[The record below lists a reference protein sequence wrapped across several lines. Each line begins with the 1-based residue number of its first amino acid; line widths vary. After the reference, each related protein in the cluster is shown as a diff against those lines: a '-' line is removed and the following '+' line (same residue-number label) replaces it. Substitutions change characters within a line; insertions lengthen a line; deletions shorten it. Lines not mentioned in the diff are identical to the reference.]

1 MVYEPPRINMRI
13 RSLLLA
19 AIITLSSM
27 SGVIASDTVTTQ
39 DVDISGNYTMTG
51 NYTVSHGTTLT
62 IKPGTTIDMQEY
74 WMKVEGTLI
83 VDNSTIMSS
92 VQTTS
97 PGGHNAGVWDSIT
110 IASGGSAI
118 LDNVT
123 ISNAKSCLIVDGSMV
138 AKSLAIE
145 DCLIGIEVAGTAD
158 VDGLSI
164 ESVDNDGV
172 RVSGNAQ
179 LSNVDILLTTTGIS
193 STGDLVVS
201 DGDFQQIGTGI
212 SLAGGT
218 ADVDD
223 INFISGIGNAV
234 SITSGVSGDID
245 GMTGSSSNAIVAI
258 DSTGFQISN
267 VDMSGDRLVN
277 SWSAGDLT
285 ITGATY
291 FADSSETPIDMRT
304 SGTVTL
310 SDISLTGQFSS
321 LQGSYNAPWIG
332 IALAGSGDYLISN
345 SHIEATDYA
354 VKASGT
360 GTLSVSD
367 SLFLSENN
375 GFSFSG
381 ISQTTLDNV
390 TLNITQGGEKGI
402 DILQGAHSF
411 SELEVNMPFNQYAT
425 GSTGIEAW
433 WCSINAQDITVTGFA
448 NSMSV
453 YESDLITEDLH
464 LLDSSKQGLYAS
476 SSMIHVSDS
485 MQTRTS
491 DTGLMMIS
499 SQAVLRTWSAST
511 HEDAANIDLE
521 SEVTIW
527 DFTSIGQLNSDSTGD
542 GTLNYG
548 SSQTLSKL
556 QTASNN
562 RLWEMTINF
571 EDLTGNPVDADWHVL
586 GFSDTASSGTAVLPV
601 SELGSQITATY
612 GGVGALSTPTGVQGG
627 THTIQVPIMPQAD
640 WTLSSG
646 SVVVLGPTDDGMP
659 HSAGGNITIPANAKL
674 ILMDTSLM
682 IPEGANLIVNS
693 YGDFEG
699 ENSQFHGDII
709 SHSDLFSDSPTSN
722 LTIEGDVFWTSCQN
736 DMVLYN
742 LHIEGSIQ
750 LDNSCKVTIN
760 SGSTPSSWTIG
771 VGAVFEIVNRLD
783 VTVLDKG
790 EPVQGATITVDGQSV
805 STDSAGMASKSV
817 TALSIDSSGVVSTGL
832 MQVQMNWGQ
841 ISDLM
846 AWDTSTSKQ
855 HTFVASTVQSGSLT
869 EWLELEKAWS
879 PYHLTDDLVIP
890 QFQTMTIND
899 EVYLR
904 VASEATIT
912 VEGTFNSGYSTI
924 SSLGGGASWGGLVI
938 GGSADTEARII
949 GTSLVE
955 GSPLVTIDG
964 ESDVAI
970 SHAYLARSSGAEP
983 LVRMTNAASGSLQL
997 VSTTLTDSS
1006 SHCIE
1011 AQGSAQ
1017 LILSQVVMQSCAHNS
1032 LWARGLP
1039 LSING
1044 LDVSQR
1050 IDLEGV
1056 TGEVSDLTGHQLYF
1070 NNLDGF
1076 TMDDI
1081 SLTFLNG
1088 YDNRDITIDGATIA
1102 VNTLNDVMGMPEQ
1115 FKGHEIAIKG
1125 DVLYDSINNINSTFI
1140 LHEGF
1145 TELKI
1150 DFNFAS
1156 TSDGIE
1162 DNRTLYVEG
1171 VLFMVDGQWILE
1183 ADVIKPKSPP
1193 VDFDNTA
1200 GSISNLIVNCGGQGT
1215 GLISHHGRASP
1226 LTIED
1231 SSISSCTKGIDLHTD
1246 GSSAPMILENVAIDS
1261 MVAISSDGSDISVTG
1276 GFLNGSLDVD
1286 NAVAN
1291 LYNVAPLS
1299 QSTLSGEIWVW
1310 VSHILD
1316 VRLGGAPQD
1325 ANLVLEV
1332 GQAWSGSAQ
1341 GSSILVY
1348 LPAKLVDGSGTQDF
1362 TTVRVIATAE
1372 NLPETEKFL
1381 TFGLEEPEIIQI
1393 DMIGNQAPEAE
1404 IIIPDEGFRIMETLP
1419 LEVRALVSDDLDDNQ
1434 DLDIVWKVTVGQ
1446 DEVMRLNGE
1455 WNNLTD
1461 LSAGEYILTIEVTDL
1476 QGKMTTESISFEVTL
1491 LDSDGDVSPTCNED
1505 YFDKEENVY
1514 CGPDIYDKDDDN
1526 DGVLDTSDAYPT
1538 DPCANTDTDRDGQP
1552 DTIKCPLGV
1561 TTWLTEDQDDDGD
1574 GVPDVSE
1581 GTESEEDSESS
1592 PITVIV
1598 FVLIFLAAA
1607 AFMLLRRKEEVY

>member
-138 AKSLAIE
+138 AKSLAVE

-179 LSNVDILLTTTGIS
+179 LSNIDILLTTTGIS

-245 GMTGSSSNAIVAI
+245 GMTGSSRNAIVAI

-291 FADSSETPIDMRT
+291 FADSSETPIDLRT

-375 GFSFSG
+375 GLSFSG

-453 YESDLITEDLH
+453 YESDLNAEDLH

-499 SQAVLRTWSAST
+499 SHAVLRTWSAST
-511 HEDAANIDLE
+511 HEDAANIDSE
-521 SEVTIW
+521 SEVTTW

-542 GTLNYG
+542 GILNYG

-586 GFSDTASSGTAVLPV
+586 GFSGTASSGTAVLPV

-722 LTIEGDVFWTSCQN
+722 LTVDGEVFWTSCQN
-736 DMVLYN
+736 DMELYN

-846 AWDTSTSKQ
+846 AWDTSMSKQ

-879 PYHLTDDLVIP
+879 PYHLTDNLVIP

-899 EVYLR
+899 GVYLR
-904 VASEATIT
+904 VAGEATIT

-924 SSLGGGASWGGLVI
+924 SSMGGGTGWGGLVI
-938 GGSADTEARII
+938 GGSADTQARII

-983 LVRMTNAASGSLQL
+983 LLHTTNNANMAFLT
-997 VSTTLTDSS
+997 VASTTFVDSS
-1006 SHCIE
+1006 SYCMKILGTVE
-1011 AQGSAQ
+1011 FSLTNVEMINCNDDALWTQGTYSM
-1017 LILSQVVMQSCAHNS
+1017 ID
-1032 LWARGLP
+1032 GL
-1039 LSING
+1039 
-1044 LDVSQR
+1044 
-1050 IDLEGV
+1050 
-1056 TGEVSDLTGHQLYF
+1056 TVSDNVTLAGVEGSLTNFVGESLAV

-1076 TMDDI
+1076 MMSDMTLS
-1081 SLTFLNG
+1081 SLTGN
-1088 YDNRDITIDGATIA
+1088 DNREINIDGATFDSAPGIDLDNSA
-1102 VNTLNDVMGMPEQ
+1102 GTLSN
-1115 FKGHEIAIKG
+1115 IAI
-1125 DVLYDSINNINSTFI
+1125 D
-1140 LHEGF
+1140 
-1145 TELKI
+1145 
-1150 DFNFAS
+1150 
-1156 TSDGIE
+1156 
-1162 DNRTLYVEG
+1162 
-1171 VLFMVDGQWILE
+1171 
-1183 ADVIKPKSPP
+1183 
-1193 VDFDNTA
+1193 
-1200 GSISNLIVNCGGQGT
+1200 CGGSGT
-1215 GLISHHGRASP
+1215 GLIAHHGRSSAS
-1226 LTIED
+1226 LTLAD
-1231 SSISSCTKGIDLHTD
+1231 STITSCTKGIDLHTD

-1261 MVAISSDGSDISVTG
+1261 MVAISSDGSDILVTG

-1286 NAVAN
+1286 DAVAN
-1291 LYNVAPLS
+1291 LYDVAPLS

-1362 TTVRVIATAE
+1362 TTVRVIATAD

-1419 LEVRALVSDDLDDNQ
+1419 IEVRALVSDDLDDNQ

-1446 DEVMRLNGE
+1446 EEVMRLNGE

-1476 QGKMTTESISFEVTL
+1476 QGKMTTESISFVVTL

-1581 GTESEEDSESS
+1581 GTESQEESESS
-1592 PITVIV
+1592 PITVVV

>member
-110 IASGGSAI
+110 IASGGNAI

-138 AKSLAIE
+138 AKSLAVE

-179 LSNVDILLTTTGIS
+179 LSNVDILLATTGIS

-245 GMTGSSSNAIVAI
+245 GMTGSSRNAIVAI

-291 FADSSETPIDMRT
+291 FADSSETPIDLRT

-402 DILQGAHSF
+402 DILQGAHTF

-453 YESDLITEDLH
+453 YESDLIAEDLH

-511 HEDAANIDLE
+511 HEDAANIDSE
-521 SEVTIW
+521 SEVTTW

-586 GFSDTASSGTAVLPV
+586 GFSGTASSGTAVLPV

-682 IPEGANLIVNS
+682 IPEGANLVVNS

-722 LTIEGDVFWTSCQN
+722 LTVDGDVFWTSCQN
-736 DMVLYN
+736 DMELYN

-790 EPVQGATITVDGQSV
+790 EPVQGATISVDGQSV
-805 STDSAGMASKSV
+805 STDSTGMASKSV

-846 AWDTSTSKQ
+846 AWDTSMSKQ

-899 EVYLR
+899 GVYLR
-904 VASEATIT
+904 VSGEATIT

-924 SSLGGGASWGGLVI
+924 SSMGGGTGWGGLVI
-938 GGSADTEARII
+938 GGSADTQARII

-983 LVRMTNAASGSLQL
+983 LLHTTNNANMAFLT
-997 VSTTLTDSS
+997 VASTTFVDSS
-1006 SHCIE
+1006 SYCMKILGTVE
-1011 AQGSAQ
+1011 FSLTNVEMINCNDDALWTQGTYSM
-1017 LILSQVVMQSCAHNS
+1017 ID
-1032 LWARGLP
+1032 GL
-1039 LSING
+1039 
-1044 LDVSQR
+1044 
-1050 IDLEGV
+1050 
-1056 TGEVSDLTGHQLYF
+1056 TVSDNVTLAGVEGSLTNFVGESLAV

-1076 TMDDI
+1076 MMSGMTLS
-1081 SLTFLNG
+1081 SLTGN
-1088 YDNRDITIDGATIA
+1088 DNREINIDGATFDSAPGIDLDNSA
-1102 VNTLNDVMGMPEQ
+1102 GTLSN
-1115 FKGHEIAIKG
+1115 IAI
-1125 DVLYDSINNINSTFI
+1125 D
-1140 LHEGF
+1140 
-1145 TELKI
+1145 
-1150 DFNFAS
+1150 
-1156 TSDGIE
+1156 
-1162 DNRTLYVEG
+1162 
-1171 VLFMVDGQWILE
+1171 
-1183 ADVIKPKSPP
+1183 
-1193 VDFDNTA
+1193 
-1200 GSISNLIVNCGGQGT
+1200 CGGSGT
-1215 GLISHHGRASP
+1215 GLIAHHGRSSAS
-1226 LTIED
+1226 LTLAD
-1231 SSISSCTKGIDLHTD
+1231 STITSCTKGIDLHTD

-1291 LYNVAPLS
+1291 LYDVAPLS

-1325 ANLVLEV
+1325 ANLILEV

-1419 LEVRALVSDDLDDNQ
+1419 IEVRALVSDDLDSVS
-1434 DLDIVWKVTVGQ
+1434 DLQIVWKVTVGQ
-1446 DEVMRLNGE
+1446 EEVMRLNGE

-1476 QGKMTTESISFEVTL
+1476 QGKMTTESISFVVTL

-1581 GTESEEDSESS
+1581 GTESQEESESS
-1592 PITVIV
+1592 PIIAIV

>member
-19 AIITLSSM
+19 AIITLSSV

-110 IASGGSAI
+110 IASGGNAI

-138 AKSLAIE
+138 AKSLAVE

-179 LSNVDILLTTTGIS
+179 LSNVDILLATTGIS

-245 GMTGSSSNAIVAI
+245 GMTGSSRNAIVAI

-291 FADSSETPIDMRT
+291 FADSSETPIDLRT

-390 TLNITQGGEKGI
+390 TLNISQGGEKGI
-402 DILQGAHSF
+402 DILQGAHTF

-425 GSTGIEAW
+425 GSTGMEAW

-453 YESDLITEDLH
+453 YESDLIAEDLH

-476 SSMIHVSDS
+476 SSMIHISDS

-511 HEDAANIDLE
+511 HEDAANIDSE
-521 SEVTIW
+521 SEVTTW

-586 GFSDTASSGTAVLPV
+586 GFSGTASSGTAVLPV

-682 IPEGANLIVNS
+682 IPEGANLVVNS

-722 LTIEGDVFWTSCQN
+722 LTVDGDVFWTSCQN
-736 DMVLYN
+736 DMELYN

-790 EPVQGATITVDGQSV
+790 EPVQGATISVDGQSV
-805 STDSAGMASKSV
+805 STDSTGMASKSV

-846 AWDTSTSKQ
+846 AWDTSMSKQ

-899 EVYLR
+899 GVYLR
-904 VASEATIT
+904 VSGEATIT

-924 SSLGGGASWGGLVI
+924 SSMGGGTGWGGLVI
-938 GGSADTEARII
+938 GGSADTQARII

-983 LVRMTNAASGSLQL
+983 LLHTTNNANMAFLT
-997 VSTTLTDSS
+997 VASTTFVDSS
-1006 SHCIE
+1006 SYCMKILGTVE
-1011 AQGSAQ
+1011 FSLTNVEMINCNDDALWTQGTYSM
-1017 LILSQVVMQSCAHNS
+1017 ID
-1032 LWARGLP
+1032 GL
-1039 LSING
+1039 
-1044 LDVSQR
+1044 
-1050 IDLEGV
+1050 
-1056 TGEVSDLTGHQLYF
+1056 TVSDNVTLAGVEGSLTNFVGESLAV

-1076 TMDDI
+1076 MMSGMTLS
-1081 SLTFLNG
+1081 SLTGN
-1088 YDNRDITIDGATIA
+1088 DNREINIDGATFDSAPGIDLDNSA
-1102 VNTLNDVMGMPEQ
+1102 GTLSN
-1115 FKGHEIAIKG
+1115 IAI
-1125 DVLYDSINNINSTFI
+1125 D
-1140 LHEGF
+1140 
-1145 TELKI
+1145 
-1150 DFNFAS
+1150 
-1156 TSDGIE
+1156 
-1162 DNRTLYVEG
+1162 
-1171 VLFMVDGQWILE
+1171 
-1183 ADVIKPKSPP
+1183 
-1193 VDFDNTA
+1193 
-1200 GSISNLIVNCGGQGT
+1200 CGGSGT
-1215 GLISHHGRASP
+1215 GLIAHHGRSSAS
-1226 LTIED
+1226 LTLAD
-1231 SSISSCTKGIDLHTD
+1231 STITSCTKGIDLHTD

-1291 LYNVAPLS
+1291 LYDVAPLS

-1325 ANLVLEV
+1325 ANLILEV

-1419 LEVRALVSDDLDDNQ
+1419 IEVRALVSDDLDSVS
-1434 DLDIVWKVTVGQ
+1434 DLQIVWKVTVGQ
-1446 DEVMRLNGE
+1446 EEVMRLNGE

-1476 QGKMTTESISFEVTL
+1476 QGKMTTESISFVVTL

-1581 GTESEEDSESS
+1581 GTESQEESESS
-1592 PITVIV
+1592 PIIAIV